1 LAKGRGPTR
10 GPGEG
15 TREMSQVEGCI
26 LGWLLKNP
34 SFIKISGPFK
44 EFIKN
49 EKTRRIISAI
59 EKITNDGGNMDE
71 LILSEKTGI
80 SITEIL
86 ALIPDGLQNVSEE
99 NFLEHVSILKKKN
112 FMLELFSEANKQRL
126 FIEKGM
132 EPDVNYVLEVAEK
145 IKQSSIDIE
154 KKGPQAETLQEF
166 LAHDLPKR
174 ENLINPLFGVQEM
187 TMIHGRPKIG
197 KSLATLQIVRSLI
210 TGDRF
215 LGFETYKQERP
226 IIIIQVEIA
235 PALMQE
241 RVRKIFKDIAGSEKI
256 IIPFQNRN
264 IFLDQK
270 SGREHVS
277 RLIEDY
283 KPVLVILDPYLKFFT
298 DEETAFKNPKPFF
311 DFWQEQ
317 IETHVL
323 SLLFVH
329 HDAKFQEGK
338 IGGQKALGAT
348 LINASTDNNWSI
360 ERILDTGLD
369 PVEFLRTARL
379 SFESRNWQNMKPLDI
394 RLNDNLTFEV
404 TTLPKGSVNEWDI
417 VEDIE
422 KAGGQ
427 VEQKKVENKYSSKRA
442 FYQAKTKAL
451 EMELI
456 DEVRLDNVKGR
467 PVMLILK
474 NRDSET

>member
-1 LAKGRGPTR
+1 
-10 GPGEG
+10 
-15 TREMSQVEGCI
+15 VE
-26 LGWLLKNP
+26 
-34 SFIKISGPFK
+34 
-44 EFIKN
+44 E
-49 EKTRRIISAI
+49 
-59 EKITNDGGNMDE
+59 
-71 LILSEKTGI
+71 ILSLSEGVHR
-80 SITEIL
+80 
-86 ALIPDGLQNVSEE
+86 IPEE
-99 NFLEHVSILKKKN
+99 NFIEHLRRLEQRNFADDFFRESEKQKKIFLKG
-112 FMLELFSEANKQRL
+112 
-126 FIEKGM
+126 ID
-132 EPDVNYVLEVAEK
+132 PDFNPVLQIAEK

-174 ENLINPLFGVQEM
+174 ETLINPLFGVQEM

-197 KSLATLQIVRSLI
+197 KSLATLQIARSLI
-210 TGDRF
+210 TGHKF

-226 IIIIQVEIA
+226 ILIIQVEIA
-235 PALMQE
+235 LALMQE
-241 RVRKIFKDIAGSEKI
+241 RARKIFKDIAGSEKI

-277 RLIEDY
+277 HLIKDY

-298 DEETAFKNPKPFF
+298 DEETAFKNPKAFF

-317 IETHVL
+317 IEVNTL

-394 RLNDNLTFEV
+394 RLNDNLAFEV

-417 VEDIE
+417 IEDIE

-427 VEQKKVENKYSSKRA
+427 VEQKEVENKYSSKRA

-456 DEVRLDNVKGR
+456 DEIRLENVKGR
-467 PVMLILK
+467 PVMLMLK
-474 NRDSET
+474 KRDGET